1 MCIRDRPSQAPEIF
15 EIKTGLLN
23 SQPIEAKL
31 ASLDLDKDEEIII
44 SFGSPERKIILID
57 YIIDDIKIIKSLEK
71 EFLLNTY
78 GPIDFKV
85 FDKNNDR
92 IDDIFI
98 YSNSANLEQKTV
110 LSNEEN
116 IYASYNIS
124 PKQIEDFFIYK
135 FGNIVNELGK
145 INSSEVYS
153 FTNKEITTLS
163 LSLIHI

>member
-1 MCIRDRPSQAPEIF
+1 MGDITGDGSNELVALVWNKNNTTSLYIFKTEKNLPSQAPEIF

-98 YSNSANLEQKTV
+98 YSNN
-110 LSNEEN
+110 N
-116 IYASYNIS
+116 ICI
-124 PKQIEDFFIYK
+124 I
-135 FGNIVNELGK
+135 
-145 INSSEVYS
+145 
-153 FTNKEITTLS
+153 
-163 LSLIHI
+163 